1 MWGDGLRGSVSTLAT
16 LLVSLMLITT
26 LVTSYLLLHEASIKE
41 LKQVELRGIEK
52 VKEASKDVD
61 VSLDDGFLRIATSQ
75 PPLKVL
81 VALAVYSNGSYKE
94 LAKDILLNPSN
105 YVLNED
111 VLRSILDSGGKVF
124 IVLSN
129 GDYILIDDRL
139 FNTLKEGN
147 NGPSIIRYLL
157 RPYIVLGEVYD
168 ASSYLEN
175 PIPGDDPSLSNYK
188 PLLLSYLTNKTNV
201 IFTYFTLKY
210 IGNSYIRVNIHGDV
224 TASLMVTIPML
235 IHRDENVYKRVL
247 FHVVLRPTYCILY
260 NYDVIMDLR
269 TKIYVVP
276 VIDYL
281 RSPLVT
287 ELSDVM
293 IGNQLGS
300 SIAKSLYTEELQS
313 SQLRASALAGQ
324 SCGIVSDEDIF
335 IIEFNSTKI
344 FEYIPKELDEVVALL
359 TLQVSVYRTP
369 PIAVNYSIID
379 IGLFD
384 ISEVYYIDVTNVS
397 LINKPLLLLSKLPG
411 LTARVLPQDGTALI
425 TYAAR
430 NVELK
435 SYKSITW
442 VNVSRVGEY
451 SLNIIKGSSDKEADL
466 PPPLNTVQYKIEI
479 KSVSGEVKTVS
490 VCDNSLSKY
499 VIDPNNVSYVYTYV
513 FTHEFS
519 GRIQGSGWKP
529 IRTVKVTYSNV
540 PNTTLYTLTISS
552 GDCPQ
557 THIDWRPVT
566 SSLRTYAYYE
576 WYGQCRRNVKV
587 SVTYDIENEE
597 LNLGASLTSYGED
610 YLKFDLTLM
619 INETTTL
626 NSINEDI
633 LKVYVGNDGD
643 VKLLA
648 IDLDELI
655 EPIIK

>member
-1 MWGDGLRGSVSTLAT
+1 MKGSVSTLAT
-16 LLVSLMLITT
+16 LLISLMLITT

-41 LKQVELRGIEK
+41 LKHVELRGVEK
-52 VKEASKDVD
+52 VREASKDVD

-81 VALAVYSNGSYKE
+81 VALAVYSNGNYRE
-94 LAKDILLNPSN
+94 LARDELLNPSN
-105 YVLNED
+105 YVISED
-111 VLRSILDSGGKVF
+111 ELRSILDSGGKVF

-129 GDYILIDDRL
+129 GDYILIDDKL
-139 FNTLKEGN
+139 LDSLEECGSD
-147 NGPSIIRYLL
+147 GPEILHYLL
-157 RPYIVLGEVYD
+157 RPYIILGEVYN

-175 PIPGDDPSLSNYK
+175 PIPGNDPNLSNYK
-188 PLLLSYLTNKTNV
+188 PLLLSYLTNETNAA
-201 IFTYFTLKY
+201 FTYFTLKY
-210 IGNSYIRVNIHGDV
+210 IGNSYIRVNIHGDI

-235 IHRDENVYKRVL
+235 IHRDDDVYKRVL

-260 NYDVIMDLR
+260 NYDVIMNLR

-300 SIAKSLYTEELQS
+300 SIAKSLYTEELQF
-313 SQLRASALAGQ
+313 SQLRATAQANPCKLM
-324 SCGIVSDEDIF
+324 SDEDIF
-335 IIEFNSTKI
+335 IIEFNSTRM

-359 TLQVSVYRTP
+359 TLQASVYRTP
-369 PIAVNYSIID
+369 PDVVNYSVID

-384 ISEVYYIDVTNVS
+384 IGEVYYIDVTNVS

-411 LTARVLPQDGTALI
+411 VTARVLPQDGTALI

-451 SLNIIKGSSDKEADL
+451 SLSIIKGSSDKEADL
-466 PPPLNTVQYKIEI
+466 PPPLDTVQYKIEV
-479 KSVSGEVKTVS
+479 KSVSGEVKTVRVGS
-490 VCDNSLSKY
+490 HSLSKY
-499 VIDPNNVSYVYTYV
+499 VIDPNNVSYVYAYV

-552 GDCPQ
+552 GNCPQ

-576 WYGQCRRNVKV
+576 WYGQCRRDVKV

-597 LNLGASLTSYGED
+597 LDLGASLTSYGED
-610 YLKFDLTLM
+610 YLKFHLTLM

-626 NSINEDI
+626 NSINEGI
-633 LKVYVGNDGD
+633 LKVYKDNDGD

-648 IDLDELI
+648 IDLDELVK
-655 EPIIK
+655 PIIK

>member
-1 MWGDGLRGSVSTLAT
+1 LRGSVSTLAA

-52 VKEASKDVD
+52 VREASKDVD
-61 VSLDDGFLRIATSQ
+61 VSLDDGFLRITTSQ

-111 VLRSILDSGGKVF
+111 VLRSILDGGGKVF

-139 FNTLKEGN
+139 LNTLEEGN

-188 PLLLSYLTNKTNV
+188 PLLLSYLTNETD
-201 IFTYFTLKY
+201 ITFTYFTLKY
-210 IGNSYIRVNIHGDV
+210 LGNSYIRVNIHGDV
-224 TASLMVTIPML
+224 TASLMIMIPML
-235 IHRDENVYKRVL
+235 IHRGENLYKRVL

-260 NYDVIMDLR
+260 SYDVIMNLR

-300 SIAKSLYTEELQS
+300 SIAKSLYTEELEY
-313 SQLRASALAGQ
+313 SQLKATALAGQ
-324 SCGIVSDEDIF
+324 SCSIVSDEDIF
-335 IIEFNSTKI
+335 IIEFNSTKV

-359 TLQVSVYRTP
+359 TLQASIYRTP
-369 PIAVNYSIID
+369 PDVVNYSIID
-379 IGLFD
+379 ISLFD
-384 ISEVYYIDVTNVS
+384 ISEVYYIDITNES

-411 LTARVLPQDGTALI
+411 ITARVLSQDSTALI
-425 TYAAR
+425 TYTPQ
-430 NVELK
+430 NVELRN
-435 SYKSITW
+435 YRSITW
-442 VNVSRVGEY
+442 VNISKIGKY
-451 SLNIIKGSSDKEADL
+451 SLSIIKGSSSNEADL
-466 PPPLNTVQYKIEI
+466 PPPSITTQYKVEI
-479 KSVSGEVKTVS
+479 KSISSEVRTIRVS
-490 VCDNSLSKY
+490 DYSLSKY
-499 VIDPNNVSYVYTYV
+499 VIDPNNITYVHTYV
-513 FTHEFS
+513 FTHTFS
-519 GRIQGSGWKP
+519 GRVQGSGWRP
-529 IRTVKVTYSNV
+529 IRTVGVVYSSV
-540 PNTTLYTLTISS
+540 PSIALYTLTVSS
-552 GDCPQ
+552 GNCPQ
-557 THIDWRPVT
+557 TYIDWRPVT

-576 WYGQCRRNVKV
+576 WYGQCHRDVKV
-587 SVTYDIENEE
+587 SVTYNSENEE
-597 LNLGASLTSYGED
+597 LSLAASLTSYGED
-610 YLKFDLTLM
+610 YLRFDLTLM
-619 INETTTL
+619 INETITL
-626 NSINEDI
+626 NPSDESV

-648 IDLDELI
+648 IDLDELVK
-655 EPIIK
+655 PIIK

>member
-1 MWGDGLRGSVSTLAT
+1 VTVLKGSVSTLAT
-16 LLVSLMLITT
+16 LLISLMLITT

-41 LKQVELRGIEK
+41 LKHVELRGVEK
-52 VKEASKDVD
+52 VREASKDVD

-81 VALAVYSNGSYKE
+81 VALAVYSNGNYRE
-94 LAKDILLNPSN
+94 LARDELLNPSN
-105 YVLNED
+105 YVISED
-111 VLRSILDSGGKVF
+111 ELRSILDSGGKVF

-129 GDYILIDDRL
+129 GDYILIDDKL
-139 FNTLKEGN
+139 LDSLEECGSD
-147 NGPSIIRYLL
+147 GPEILHYLL
-157 RPYIVLGEVYD
+157 RPYIILGEVYN

-175 PIPGDDPSLSNYK
+175 PIPGNDPNLSNYK
-188 PLLLSYLTNKTNV
+188 PLLLSYLTNETNAA
-201 IFTYFTLKY
+201 FTYFTLKY
-210 IGNSYIRVNIHGDV
+210 IGNSYIRVNIHGDI

-235 IHRDENVYKRVL
+235 IHRDDDVYKRVL

-260 NYDVIMDLR
+260 NYDVIMNLR

-300 SIAKSLYTEELQS
+300 SIAKSLYTEELQF
-313 SQLRASALAGQ
+313 SQLRATAQANPCKLM
-324 SCGIVSDEDIF
+324 SDEDIF
-335 IIEFNSTKI
+335 IIEFNSTRM

-359 TLQVSVYRTP
+359 TLQASVYRTP
-369 PIAVNYSIID
+369 PDVVNYSVID

-384 ISEVYYIDVTNVS
+384 IGEVYYIDVTNVS

-411 LTARVLPQDGTALI
+411 VTARVLPQDGTALI

-451 SLNIIKGSSDKEADL
+451 SLSIIKGSSDKEADL
-466 PPPLNTVQYKIEI
+466 PPPLDTVQYKIEV
-479 KSVSGEVKTVS
+479 KSVSGEVKTVRVGS
-490 VCDNSLSKY
+490 HSLSKY
-499 VIDPNNVSYVYTYV
+499 VIDPNNVSYVYAYV

-552 GDCPQ
+552 GNCPQ

-576 WYGQCRRNVKV
+576 WYGQCRRDVKV

-597 LNLGASLTSYGED
+597 LDLGASLTSYGED
-610 YLKFDLTLM
+610 YLKFHLTLM

-626 NSINEDI
+626 NSINEGI
-633 LKVYVGNDGD
+633 LKVYKDDDGD

-648 IDLDELI
+648 IDLDELVK
-655 EPIIK
+655 PIIK